1 MVYADL
7 LRLVRN
13 CENLE
18 LDFDILITSKLAKYL
33 HLAYV
38 LLLEINDTNSLGYRS
53 LLPRLSSVRKYCKEQ
68 ILEIVKEK
76 KLTLV
81 QHKEYPVKPAALA
94 VREQV
99 ERQCG
104 VDD

>member
-38 LLLEINDTNSLGYRS
+38 MLLEINDGSSLGYQR
-53 LLPRLSSVRKYCKEQ
+53 LLPRISKVRQICKDKV
-68 ILEIVKEK
+68 LE
-76 KLTLV
+76 LV
-81 QHKEYPVKPAALA
+81 RPSYFMLVLA
-94 VREQV
+94 KRPE
-99 ERQCG
+99 
-104 VDD
+104 